1 MLDHFQGRGVV
12 IFLLG
17 VASLL
22 LFDNDLSAPP
32 VEHRILLTCLCSPSI
47 VCVCMC
53 IVGIST
59 VCVLPLCIVGIC
71 AVMYVFVGVTMDTY
85 YYITV
90 PLNLLAT
97 RHVHSNTRHTKNYN
111 CGYSL

>member
-32 VEHRILLTCLCSPSI
+32 VEHRILLTCLCSPSV
-47 VCVCMC
+47 VCVCVCVC
-53 IVGIST
+53 IVGICT
-59 VCVLPLCIVGIC
+59 ICVLPLCIVGIC

-90 PLNLLAT
+90 PLKSPGNKACSLQ
-97 RHVHSNTRHTKNYN
+97 HT
-111 CGYSL
+111 SH

>member
-32 VEHRILLTCLCSPSI
+32 VEHRILLTCLCSPCV
-47 VCVCMC
+47 VCVC
-53 IVGIST
+53 
-59 VCVLPLCIVGIC
+59 VCVYCRYMYDMC
-71 AVMYVFVGVTMDTY
+71 AASVYCRYMCSYVFVGVTMDTY

-90 PLNLLAT
+90 PLKSGNKA
-97 RHVHSNTRHTKNYN
+97 
-111 CGYSL
+111 CSLQYMSH